1 MVIVWQMIRLEAIDL
16 ELRVLKYF
24 LTVAD
29 EGNITRAADILHV
42 TQPTLSRQLM
52 ELEDDLGTAL
62 LIRGKRS
69 VTLTDE
75 GFLFKQQ
82 AEMIVELSD
91 KLEHTF
97 KDQKDV
103 ICGTIKIGATEAL
116 GGRTLAAYM
125 KEFRDKYPNVQFDLY
140 NGMAD
145 NIKEMIEHGLLDLGL
160 VMEPIDTAKFE
171 YVRLPRKETWGIL
184 LKKDHELAE
193 KETITL
199 EDIKQYPLVMPG
211 RENAKNQLL
220 HWMQCEERH
229 LIIPAY
235 YNILSNA
242 ALLVEAGMGCA
253 VCLDGALSIHA
264 DPNLCFRPILPE
276 HTTRSVILW
285 KKNHLFSQ
293 AASLFVQTIQGY

>member
-1 MVIVWQMIRLEAIDL
+1 M

-52 ELEDDLGTAL
+52 ELEDEMGTPL
-62 LIRGKRS
+62 LVRGKRS

-75 GFLFKQQ
+75 GYLFKQQ
-82 AEMIVELSD
+82 AETIVELSD

-97 KDQKDV
+97 RDQKDV
-103 ICGTIKIGATEAL
+103 ICGTIRIGATEAV
-116 GGRTLAAYM
+116 GGRTLADRM
-125 KEFRDKYPNVQFDLY
+125 REFRERYPDVQFDLY

-160 VMEPIDTAKFE
+160 VMEPIDTSKFD
-171 YVRLPRKETWGIL
+171 YVRLPQKAPWGVL
-184 LKKDHELAE
+184 LRRDHELAK
-193 KETITL
+193 KESVTL
-199 EDIKQYPLVMPG
+199 DDIKKYPLIMPG
-211 RENAKNQLL
+211 RENAKEQIL
-220 HWMQCEERH
+220 HWMHCEERH
-229 LIIPAY
+229 LDIPAY

-242 ALLVEAGMGCA
+242 ALLVVAGMGCA

-264 DPNLCFRPILPE
+264 DPELCFRKILPE
-276 HTTRSVILW
+276 HVTRSVLMW

-293 AASLFVQTIQGY
+293 AVSLFIQTIQE

>member
-1 MVIVWQMIRLEAIDL
+1 M

-52 ELEDDLGTAL
+52 ELEDELGTAL

-103 ICGTIKIGATEAL
+103 VCGTIRIGASEAV
-116 GGRTLAAYM
+116 GCRALAAYM
-125 KEFRDKYPNVQFDLY
+125 KEFREKYPDVQFDLY

-145 NIKEMIEHGLLDLGL
+145 NIKEMLERGLLDLGL
-160 VMEPIDTAKFE
+160 VLEPVDTAKFE
-171 YVRLPRKETWGIL
+171 YVRLPQKETWGL
-184 LKKDHELAE
+184 LMRKDHELAE
-193 KETITL
+193 KETINV
-199 EDIKQYPLVMPG
+199 EEIRPYPLIMPG
-211 RENAKNQLL
+211 REKAKNEVL

-229 LIIPAY
+229 LNIPAY
-235 YNILSNA
+235 YNLLSNA

-264 DPNLCFRPILPE
+264 DPDLCFRQLLPE

-293 AASLFVQTIQGY
+293 AASLFVQTIQEH

>member
-1 MVIVWQMIRLEAIDL
+1 M

-29 EGNITRAADILHV
+29 EGNITRAADILHI

-52 ELEDDLGTAL
+52 ELEDELGTAL

-82 AEMIVELSD
+82 AEMIVELTD

-97 KDQKDV
+97 TDQKDIV
-103 ICGTIKIGATEAL
+103 CGTVRIGAAEAV
-116 GGRTLAAYM
+116 GGRALAAYM
-125 KEFRDKYPNVQFDLY
+125 KEFRERYPDVQFDLY

-145 NIKEMIEHGLLDLGL
+145 NIKEMLERGLLDLGL
-160 VMEPIDTAKFE
+160 VLEPIDTAKFE
-171 YVRLPRKETWGIL
+171 YVRLPQKETWGL
-184 LKKDHELAE
+184 LLRKDHELAE
-193 KETITL
+193 KETITV
-199 EDIKQYPLVMPG
+199 EEIRQYPLIMPG
-211 RENAKNQLL
+211 RENAKNEVL
-220 HWMQCEERH
+220 HWMQCEEKH
-229 LIIPAY
+229 LNIPVY
-235 YNILSNA
+235 YNLLSNA

-264 DPNLCFRPILPE
+264 DPGLCFRRILPE

-293 AASLFVQTIQGY
+293 AASLFVQTIQEY

>member
-1 MVIVWQMIRLEAIDL
+1 M

-42 TQPTLSRQLM
+42 TQPTLSRQLI
-52 ELEDDLGTAL
+52 ELEEEIGTLL

-75 GFLFKQQ
+75 GYLFKQQ
-82 AEMIVELSD
+82 AETIVELAD

-97 KDQKDV
+97 KDQKNMIGGV
-103 ICGTIKIGATEAL
+103 IRIGATEAM
-116 GGRTLAAYM
+116 GGRALAVYM
-125 KEFRDKYPNVQFDLY
+125 KEFHEKYPGVQFDLY

-145 NIKEMIEHGLLDLGL
+145 NIKEMIERGLLDLGL

-171 YVRLPRKETWGIL
+171 YVRLPQKETWGIL
-184 LKKDHELAE
+184 IREDHELAQ
-193 KETITL
+193 KETVTL
-199 EDIKQYPLVMPG
+199 EDIKQYPLIMPG
-211 RENAKNQLL
+211 RENAKDQIL

-229 LIIPAY
+229 LDIPAY

-253 VCLDGALSIHA
+253 VCLDGALAIHA
-264 DPNLCFRPILPE
+264 DQNLCFRQIIPAQI
-276 HTTRSVILW
+276 TRSVILW

-293 AASLFVQTIQGY
+293 AASLFVQTIQES

>member
-1 MVIVWQMIRLEAIDL
+1 M

-24 LTVAD
+24 LTAVE
-29 EGNITRAADILHV
+29 EGNITRAADILHI

-52 ELEDDLGTAL
+52 ELEAELGTAL

-97 KDQKDV
+97 KDKKDV
-103 ICGTIKIGATEAL
+103 VCGTIRIGAAEAA
-116 GGRTLAAYM
+116 GGRALAVYM
-125 KEFRDKYPNVQFDLY
+125 KEFRDKYPDVQFDLY

-145 NIKEMIEHGLLDLGL
+145 NIKEMLEHGLLDLGL
-160 VMEPIDTAKFE
+160 VLEPIDTAKFE
-171 YVRLPRKETWGIL
+171 YIRLPHKETWGL
-184 LKKDHELAE
+184 LLRKDHELAE
-193 KETITL
+193 KEMITV
-199 EDIKQYPLVMPG
+199 EDIPQYPLIMPG
-211 RENAKNQLL
+211 RENAKNELL

-229 LIIPAY
+229 LNVPAY
-235 YNILSNA
+235 YNLLSNA
-242 ALLVEAGMGCA
+242 ALLVGAGMGCA

-264 DPNLCFRPILPE
+264 DPALCFRRILPE

-293 AASLFVQTIQGY
+293 VASLFIQTIQECEK

>member
-1 MVIVWQMIRLEAIDL
+1 M

-24 LTVAD
+24 LTVAA

-42 TQPTLSRQLM
+42 TQPTLSRQLK
-52 ELEDDLGTAL
+52 ELEDEMGTAL

-75 GFLFKQQ
+75 GFLFRQQ
-82 AEMIVELSD
+82 AETIVELAD

-97 KDQKDV
+97 TDKKDI
-103 ICGTIKIGATEAL
+103 ICGTVRIGATEAV
-116 GGRTLAAYM
+116 GGRTLAVCM
-125 KEFRDKYPNVQFDLY
+125 KEFREKYPGVQFELY

-171 YVRLPRKETWGIL
+171 YVRMPQKETWGIL
-184 LKKDHELAE
+184 VRRDHQLAK
-193 KETITL
+193 KETVTA
-199 EDIKQYPLVMPG
+199 EDIKQYPLIMPG
-211 RENAKNQLL
+211 RENAKEQIL

-229 LIIPAY
+229 LDIPAY

-264 DPNLCFRPILPE
+264 DPELCFRQIHPA
-276 HTTRSVILW
+276 HVTRSVILW

-293 AASLFVQTIQGY
+293 AASLFVQTVQEH

>member
-1 MVIVWQMIRLEAIDL
+1 M

-24 LTVAD
+24 LTVAE
-29 EGNITRAADILHV
+29 EGNITRAADILHI

-52 ELEDDLGTAL
+52 ELEDKLGTAL

-97 KDQKDV
+97 KDKKDV
-103 ICGTIKIGATEAL
+103 VCGTIRIGAAEAA
-116 GGRTLAAYM
+116 GGRALAVYM
-125 KEFRDKYPNVQFDLY
+125 KEFRDKYPDVQFDLY

-145 NIKEMIEHGLLDLGL
+145 NIKEMLEHGLLDLGL
-160 VMEPIDTAKFE
+160 VLEPIDTAKFE
-171 YVRLPRKETWGIL
+171 YIRLPHKETWGL
-184 LKKDHELAE
+184 LLRKDHELAE
-193 KETITL
+193 KEMITV
-199 EDIKQYPLVMPG
+199 EDIPQYPLIMPG
-211 RENAKNQLL
+211 RENAKNELL

-229 LIIPAY
+229 LNVPAY
-235 YNILSNA
+235 YNLLSNA
-242 ALLVEAGMGCA
+242 ALLVGAGMGCA

-264 DPNLCFRPILPE
+264 DPALCFRRILPE

-293 AASLFVQTIQGY
+293 VASLFIQTIQECEK

>member
-1 MVIVWQMIRLEAIDL
+1 M

-42 TQPTLSRQLM
+42 TQPTLSRQLI
-52 ELEDDLGTAL
+52 ELEDELGTAL

-97 KDQKDV
+97 KDKEDV
-103 ICGTIKIGATEAL
+103 VCGTIRIGASEAV
-116 GGRTLAAYM
+116 GCRALALYM
-125 KEFRDKYPNVQFDLY
+125 KEFREKYPDVQFDLY

-145 NIKEMIEHGLLDLGL
+145 NIKEMLERGLLDLGL
-160 VMEPIDTAKFE
+160 VLEPVDTAKFE
-171 YVRLPRKETWGIL
+171 YVRLPQKEIWGL
-184 LKKDHELAE
+184 LLRKDHELAE
-193 KETITL
+193 KETLTVEEIR
-199 EDIKQYPLVMPG
+199 QYPLIMPG
-211 RENAKNQLL
+211 RENAKEEVL

-229 LIIPAY
+229 LDIPAF
-235 YNILSNA
+235 YNLLSNA

-264 DPNLCFRPILPE
+264 DPNLCFRKILPE

-293 AASLFVQTIQGY
+293 AASLFVQTIQEY

>member
-1 MVIVWQMIRLEAIDL
+1 M

-42 TQPTLSRQLM
+42 TQPTLSRQLI
-52 ELEDDLGTAL
+52 ELEDELGTAL

-97 KDQKDV
+97 KDKEDV
-103 ICGTIKIGATEAL
+103 VCGTIRIGASEAV
-116 GGRTLAAYM
+116 GCRALALYM
-125 KEFRDKYPNVQFDLY
+125 KEFREKYPDVQFDLY
-140 NGMAD
+140 NGMAG
-145 NIKEMIEHGLLDLGL
+145 NIKEMLERGLLDLGL
-160 VMEPIDTAKFE
+160 VLEPVDTAKFE
-171 YVRLPRKETWGIL
+171 YVRLPQKETWGL
-184 LKKDHELAE
+184 LLRKDHELAE
-193 KETITL
+193 KETLTVEEIR
-199 EDIKQYPLVMPG
+199 QYPLIMPG
-211 RENAKNQLL
+211 RENAKNEVL
-220 HWMQCEERH
+220 HWLQCEESH
-229 LIIPAY
+229 LNIPAY
-235 YNILSNA
+235 YNLLSNA

-264 DPNLCFRPILPE
+264 DPDLCFRQILPE

-293 AASLFVQTIQGY
+293 AASLFVQTIQEY

>member
-1 MVIVWQMIRLEAIDL
+1 M

-52 ELEDDLGTAL
+52 ELEEEMGTSL

-82 AEMIVELSD
+82 AETIVELAD

-97 KDQKDV
+97 TDRKDI

-125 KEFRDKYPNVQFDLY
+125 KEFREKYPDVQFDLY

-145 NIKEMIEHGLLDLGL
+145 NIKEMVERGLIDLGL

-171 YVRLPRKETWGIL
+171 YVRLPQKETWGIL
-184 LKKDHELAE
+184 IRQDHEFAQ
-193 KETITL
+193 KETVTM
-199 EDIKQYPLVMPG
+199 EDIKQYPLIMPG
-211 RENAKNQLL
+211 REKAKDQIL

-229 LIIPAY
+229 L
-235 YNILSNA
+235 NN
-242 ALLVEAGMGCA
+242 
-253 VCLDGALSIHA
+253 
-264 DPNLCFRPILPE
+264 
-276 HTTRSVILW
+276 
-285 KKNHLFSQ
+285 
-293 AASLFVQTIQGY
+293 

>member
-1 MVIVWQMIRLEAIDL
+1 M

-29 EGNITRAADILHV
+29 EGNFTRAADVLHV
-42 TQPTLSRQLM
+42 TQPTLSCQMM
-52 ELEDDLGTAL
+52 ELESEMGTTL

-69 VTLTDE
+69 VTLTEE

-82 AEMIVELSD
+82 AETIVELAD

-97 KDQKDV
+97 TDQKNV
-103 ICGTIKIGATEAL
+103 ICGTIQIGATEAV
-116 GGRTLAAYM
+116 GSRTLAERM
-125 KEFRDKYPNVQFDLY
+125 KEFREKYPGVQFNLY

-171 YVRLPRKETWGIL
+171 YVRLPQKETWGIL
-184 LKKDHELAE
+184 IRKDHELAG
-193 KETITL
+193 KETVTV
-199 EDIKQYPLVMPG
+199 EDIKPYPLIMPE
-211 RENAKNQLL
+211 RENAKNQIL
-220 HWMQCEERH
+220 HWMRCEERH
-229 LIIPAY
+229 LEIPAY
-235 YNILSNA
+235 YNILSNS
-242 ALLVEAGMGCA
+242 ALLVKAGMGCA

-264 DPNLCFRPILPE
+264 DPELCFRPILPE
-276 HTTRSVILW
+276 HVTRSVILW

-293 AASLFVQTIQGY
+293 AASLFIQTIQEH

>member
-1 MVIVWQMIRLEAIDL
+1 M

-42 TQPTLSRQLM
+42 TQPILSRQLI
-52 ELEDDLGTAL
+52 ELEDELGTAL

-97 KDQKDV
+97 KDKEDV
-103 ICGTIKIGATEAL
+103 VCGTIRIGASEAV
-116 GGRTLAAYM
+116 GCRALALYM
-125 KEFRDKYPNVQFDLY
+125 KEFREKYPDVQFDLY

-145 NIKEMIEHGLLDLGL
+145 NIKEMLERGLLDLGL
-160 VMEPIDTAKFE
+160 VLEPVDTAKFE
-171 YVRLPRKETWGIL
+171 YVRLPQKETWGL
-184 LKKDHELAE
+184 LLRKDHELAE
-193 KETITL
+193 KETLTVEEIR
-199 EDIKQYPLVMPG
+199 QYPLIMPG
-211 RENAKNQLL
+211 RENAKNEVL
-220 HWMQCEERH
+220 HWLQCEESH
-229 LIIPAY
+229 LNIPAY
-235 YNILSNA
+235 YNLLSNA

-264 DPNLCFRPILPE
+264 DPDLCFRQILPE

-293 AASLFVQTIQGY
+293 AASLFVQTIQEY

>member
-1 MVIVWQMIRLEAIDL
+1 M

-24 LTVAD
+24 LTVAV

-42 TQPTLSRQLM
+42 TQPTLSRQLK
-52 ELEDDLGTAL
+52 ELEDEMGTAL

-75 GFLFKQQ
+75 GFLFRQQ
-82 AEMIVELSD
+82 AETIVELAD

-97 KDQKDV
+97 TDKKDI
-103 ICGTIKIGATEAL
+103 ICGTVRIGATEAV
-116 GGRTLAAYM
+116 GGRTLAVCM
-125 KEFRDKYPNVQFDLY
+125 KEFREKYPGVQFELY

-171 YVRLPRKETWGIL
+171 YVRMPQKETWGIL
-184 LKKDHELAE
+184 VRRDHQLAK
-193 KETITL
+193 KETVTA
-199 EDIKQYPLVMPG
+199 EDIKQYPLIMPG
-211 RENAKNQLL
+211 RENAKEQIL

-229 LIIPAY
+229 LDIPAY

-264 DPNLCFRPILPE
+264 DPELCFRQIHPA
-276 HTTRSVILW
+276 HVTRSVILW

-293 AASLFVQTIQGY
+293 AASLFVQTIQEH

>member
-1 MVIVWQMIRLEAIDL
+1 M

-42 TQPTLSRQLM
+42 TQPTLSRQLI
-52 ELEDDLGTAL
+52 ELEDELGTAL

-97 KDQKDV
+97 KDKEDV
-103 ICGTIKIGATEAL
+103 VCGTIRIGASEAV
-116 GGRTLAAYM
+116 GCRALALYM
-125 KEFRDKYPNVQFDLY
+125 KEFREKYPDVQFDLY

-145 NIKEMIEHGLLDLGL
+145 NIKEMLERGLLDLGL
-160 VMEPIDTAKFE
+160 VLEPVDTAKFE
-171 YVRLPRKETWGIL
+171 YVRLPQKETWGL
-184 LKKDHELAE
+184 LLRKDHKLAE
-193 KETITL
+193 KETLTVEEIR
-199 EDIKQYPLVMPG
+199 QYPLIMPG
-211 RENAKNQLL
+211 RENAKNEVL
-220 HWMQCEERH
+220 HWLQCEESH
-229 LIIPAY
+229 LNIPAF
-235 YNILSNA
+235 YNLLSNA

-264 DPNLCFRPILPE
+264 DPDLCFRQILPE

-293 AASLFVQTIQGY
+293 AASLFVQTIQEY

>member
-1 MVIVWQMIRLEAIDL
+1 M

-24 LTVAD
+24 LTVAA

-42 TQPTLSRQLM
+42 TQPTLSRQLK
-52 ELEDDLGTAL
+52 ELEDEMGTAL

-75 GFLFKQQ
+75 GFLFRQQ
-82 AEMIVELSD
+82 AETIVELAD

-97 KDQKDV
+97 TDKKDI
-103 ICGTIKIGATEAL
+103 ICGTVRIGATEAV
-116 GGRTLAAYM
+116 GGRTLAVCM
-125 KEFRDKYPNVQFDLY
+125 KEFREKYPGVQFELY

-171 YVRLPRKETWGIL
+171 YVRMPQKETWGIL
-184 LKKDHELAE
+184 VRRDHQLAK
-193 KETITL
+193 KETVTA
-199 EDIKQYPLVMPG
+199 EDIKQYPLIMPG
-211 RENAKNQLL
+211 RENAKEQIL

-229 LIIPAY
+229 LDIPAY

-264 DPNLCFRPILPE
+264 DPELCVRQIHPA
-276 HTTRSVILW
+276 HVTRSVILW

-293 AASLFVQTIQGY
+293 AASLFVQTIQEH

>member
-1 MVIVWQMIRLEAIDL
+1 M

-52 ELEDDLGTAL
+52 ELEDELGTVL

-103 ICGTIKIGATEAL
+103 ICGTIKIGATEAV

-125 KEFRDKYPNVQFDLY
+125 KKFREKYPDVQFDLY

-160 VMEPIDTAKFE
+160 VMEPVDTAKFE
-171 YVRLPRKETWGIL
+171 YVRLSQKETWGIL
-184 LKKDHELAE
+184 LRKDHELAE

-199 EDIKQYPLVMPG
+199 EDIKHYPLVMPG
-211 RENAKNQLL
+211 REKAKNQLF
-220 HWMQCEERH
+220 HWMQCEEKH
-229 LIIPAY
+229 LNIPAY

-242 ALLVEAGMGCA
+242 ALLVEAGIGCA
-253 VCLDGALSIHA
+253 ICLDGALSIHA
-264 DPNLCFRPILPE
+264 DPNLCFRRILPE
-276 HTTRSVILW
+276 YTTRSVILW
-285 KKNHLFSQ
+285 KKNHLFSP
-293 AASLFVQTIQGY
+293 AASLFLQTIQECEKWL

>member
-1 MVIVWQMIRLEAIDL
+1 MI
-16 ELRVLKYF
+16 
-24 LTVAD
+24 
-29 EGNITRAADILHV
+29 ADILHV

-52 ELEDDLGTAL
+52 ELEDELGTAL

-97 KDQKDV
+97 KDKKDIV
-103 ICGTIKIGATEAL
+103 CGTIRIGAAEAV
-116 GGRTLAAYM
+116 GCRALAAYM
-125 KEFRDKYPNVQFDLY
+125 KDIREKYPDVQFDLY

-145 NIKEMIEHGLLDLGL
+145 NIKEMLERGLLDLGL
-160 VMEPIDTAKFE
+160 VLEPVDTAKFE
-171 YVRLPRKETWGIL
+171 YVRLPQKETWGL
-184 LKKDHELAE
+184 LLRKDHELAG
-193 KETITL
+193 KETINV
-199 EDIKQYPLVMPG
+199 EEIRPYPLIMPG
-211 RENAKNQLL
+211 REKAKNEVL

-229 LIIPAY
+229 LNIPAY
-235 YNILSNA
+235 YNLLSNA

-264 DPNLCFRPILPE
+264 DPNLCFRQLLPE

-293 AASLFVQTIQGY
+293 AASLFVQTIQEH

>member
-1 MVIVWQMIRLEAIDL
+1 M

-42 TQPTLSRQLM
+42 TQPTLSRQLI
-52 ELEDDLGTAL
+52 ELEDELGTAL

-97 KDQKDV
+97 KDKEDV
-103 ICGTIKIGATEAL
+103 VCGTIRIGASEAV
-116 GGRTLAAYM
+116 GCRVLALYM
-125 KEFRDKYPNVQFDLY
+125 KEFREKYPDVQFDLY

-145 NIKEMIEHGLLDLGL
+145 NIKEMLERGLLDLGL
-160 VMEPIDTAKFE
+160 VLEPVDTAKFE
-171 YVRLPRKETWGIL
+171 YVRLPQKETWGL
-184 LKKDHELAE
+184 LLRKDHELAE
-193 KETITL
+193 KETLTVEEIR
-199 EDIKQYPLVMPG
+199 QYPLIMPG
-211 RENAKNQLL
+211 RENAKNEVL
-220 HWMQCEERH
+220 HWLQCEESH
-229 LIIPAY
+229 LNIPAY
-235 YNILSNA
+235 YNLLSNA

-264 DPNLCFRPILPE
+264 DPDLCFRQILPE

-293 AASLFVQTIQGY
+293 AASLFVQTIQEY

>member
-1 MVIVWQMIRLEAIDL
+1 M

-52 ELEDDLGTAL
+52 ELEDEMGTPL
-62 LIRGKRS
+62 LVRGKRS

-75 GFLFKQQ
+75 GYLFKQQ
-82 AEMIVELSD
+82 AETIVELSN

-97 KDQKDV
+97 RDQKDV
-103 ICGTIKIGATEAL
+103 ICGTIRIGATEAV
-116 GGRTLAAYM
+116 GGRVMADRM
-125 KEFRDKYPNVQFDLY
+125 KEFRDGYQDVQFDLY

-160 VMEPIDTAKFE
+160 VMEPIDTSKFE
-171 YVRLPRKETWGIL
+171 YVRLPQKETWGIL
-184 LKKDHELAE
+184 LRRDHELAK
-193 KETITL
+193 KESVTL
-199 EDIKQYPLVMPG
+199 DDIKKYPLIMPG
-211 RENAKNQLL
+211 RENAKEQIL
-220 HWMQCEERH
+220 HWMHCEERH
-229 LIIPAY
+229 LNIPAY
-235 YNILSNA
+235 YNLLSNA
-242 ALLVEAGMGCA
+242 ALLVVAGMGCA

-264 DPNLCFRPILPE
+264 DPELCFRKILPE
-276 HTTRSVILW
+276 HVTRSVLMW

-293 AASLFVQTIQGY
+293 AVSLFIQTIQEQ

>member
-1 MVIVWQMIRLEAIDL
+1 M

-42 TQPTLSRQLM
+42 TQPTLSRQLI
-52 ELEDDLGTAL
+52 ELEDELGTAL

-97 KDQKDV
+97 IDKKDV
-103 ICGTIKIGATEAL
+103 VCGTIRIGASEAL
-116 GGRTLAAYM
+116 GCRALALYM
-125 KEFRDKYPNVQFDLY
+125 KEFREKYPDVQFDLY

-145 NIKEMIEHGLLDLGL
+145 NIKEMLERGLLDLGL
-160 VMEPIDTAKFE
+160 VLEPVDTAKFE
-171 YVRLPRKETWGIL
+171 YVRLPQKETWGL
-184 LKKDHELAE
+184 LLRKDHELAE
-193 KETITL
+193 KETLTVEEIR
-199 EDIKQYPLVMPG
+199 QYPLIMPG
-211 RENAKNQLL
+211 RENAKNEVL
-220 HWMQCEERH
+220 HWLQYEESH
-229 LIIPAY
+229 LNIPAY
-235 YNILSNA
+235 YNLLSNA

-264 DPNLCFRPILPE
+264 DPDLCFRQILPE

-293 AASLFVQTIQGY
+293 AASLFVQTIQEY

>member
-1 MVIVWQMIRLEAIDL
+1 M
-16 ELRVLKYF
+16 ELIVLKYF

-42 TQPTLSRQLM
+42 TQPTLSRQLI
-52 ELEDDLGTAL
+52 ELEDELGTAL

-97 KDQKDV
+97 KDKEDV
-103 ICGTIKIGATEAL
+103 VCGTIRIGASEAV
-116 GGRTLAAYM
+116 GCRALALYM
-125 KEFRDKYPNVQFDLY
+125 KEFREKYPDVQFDLY

-145 NIKEMIEHGLLDLGL
+145 NIKEMLERGLLDLGL
-160 VMEPIDTAKFE
+160 VLEPVDTAKFE
-171 YVRLPRKETWGIL
+171 YVRLPQKETWGL
-184 LKKDHELAE
+184 LLRKDHELAE
-193 KETITL
+193 KETLTVEEIR
-199 EDIKQYPLVMPG
+199 QYPLIMPG
-211 RENAKNQLL
+211 RENAKNEVL
-220 HWMQCEERH
+220 HWLQCEESH
-229 LIIPAY
+229 LNIPAY
-235 YNILSNA
+235 YNLLSNA

-264 DPNLCFRPILPE
+264 DPDLCFRQILPE

-293 AASLFVQTIQGY
+293 AASLFVQTIQEY

>member
-1 MVIVWQMIRLEAIDL
+1 M

-29 EGNITRAADILHV
+29 EGNFTKAADILHV

-52 ELEDDLGTAL
+52 ELEEEMGTPL

-69 VTLTDE
+69 VTLTEE

-82 AEMIVELSD
+82 AEIIVELAD

-97 KDQKDV
+97 TDQKDI
-103 ICGTIKIGATEAL
+103 ICGTIRIGATEAI
-116 GGRTLAAYM
+116 GGRTLAVYM
-125 KEFRDKYPNVQFDLY
+125 KEFREKYPNVQFDLY

-171 YVRLPRKETWGIL
+171 YVRLPQKETWGL
-184 LKKDHELAE
+184 LMRKDHELAQ
-193 KETITL
+193 KESVTT
-199 EDIKQYPLVMPG
+199 EEIKQYPLIMPG
-211 RENAKNQLL
+211 REKAKDQIL

-229 LIIPAY
+229 LNIPAY
-235 YNILSNA
+235 YNILSNG

-253 VCLDGALSIHA
+253 VCLDGALALHA
-264 DPNLCFRPILPE
+264 DLNLCFRQIIPE
-276 HTTRSVILW
+276 QITRSVILW
-285 KKNHLFSQ
+285 KKNQLFSQ
-293 AASLFVQTIQGY
+293 AASLFMQTIQEQ

>member
-1 MVIVWQMIRLEAIDL
+1 M

-52 ELEDDLGTAL
+52 ELEDELGTAL

-97 KDQKDV
+97 NDRKDV
-103 ICGTIKIGATEAL
+103 VCGTIRIGAAEAV
-116 GGRTLAAYM
+116 GCRALAAYM
-125 KEFRDKYPNVQFDLY
+125 KEFREKYPNVQFDLY

-145 NIKEMIEHGLLDLGL
+145 NIKEMLERGLLDLGL
-160 VMEPIDTAKFE
+160 VLEPVDTAKFE
-171 YVRLPRKETWGIL
+171 YVRLPQKETWGL
-184 LKKDHELAE
+184 LLRKDHELAG
-193 KETITL
+193 KETITV
-199 EDIKQYPLVMPG
+199 EEIRQYPLIMPG
-211 RENAKNQLL
+211 REKAKNEVL

-229 LIIPAY
+229 LTIPAC
-235 YNILSNA
+235 YNLLSNA

-264 DPNLCFRPILPE
+264 DPDLCFCQVLPE

-293 AASLFVQTIQGY
+293 AASLFVQTIQEH

>member
-1 MVIVWQMIRLEAIDL
+1 M

-52 ELEDDLGTAL
+52 ELEDEMGTSL

-69 VTLTDE
+69 VTLTEE
-75 GFLFKQQ
+75 GFLFRQQ
-82 AEMIVELSD
+82 AETSVELAD

-97 KDQKDV
+97 TDKKDIV
-103 ICGTIKIGATEAL
+103 CGTIRIGATEAV
-116 GGRTLAAYM
+116 GGRTLAACM
-125 KEFRDKYPNVQFDLY
+125 KEFRAKYPDVKFDLY

-145 NIKEMIEHGLLDLGL
+145 SIKEMIEHGLIDLGL

-171 YVRLPRKETWGIL
+171 YVRLPQKETWGIL
-184 LKKDHELAE
+184 IRQDHELAE

-199 EDIKQYPLVMPG
+199 EDIKKYPLIMPG
-211 RENAKNQLL
+211 RENAKDQIL

-229 LIIPAY
+229 LDIPAY

-253 VCLDGALSIHA
+253 LCLDGALSIHA
-264 DPNLCFRPILPE
+264 DPKLCFRQILPA
-276 HTTRSVILW
+276 HITRSVILW

-293 AASLFVQTIQGY
+293 AASLFIQTIQEY

>member
-1 MVIVWQMIRLEAIDL
+1 M

-42 TQPTLSRQLM
+42 TQPTLSRQLI
-52 ELEDDLGTAL
+52 ELEDELGTAL

-97 KDQKDV
+97 KGKKDV
-103 ICGTIKIGATEAL
+103 VCGTIRIGASEAV
-116 GGRTLAAYM
+116 GCRALALYM
-125 KEFRDKYPNVQFDLY
+125 KEFREKYPDVQFDLY

-145 NIKEMIEHGLLDLGL
+145 NIKEMLERGLLDLGL
-160 VMEPIDTAKFE
+160 VLEPVDTAKFE
-171 YVRLPRKETWGIL
+171 YVRLPQKETWGL
-184 LKKDHELAE
+184 LLRKDHKLAE
-193 KETITL
+193 KETLTVEEIR
-199 EDIKQYPLVMPG
+199 QYPLIMPG
-211 RENAKNQLL
+211 RENAKNEVL
-220 HWMQCEERH
+220 HWMQCEESH
-229 LIIPAY
+229 LNIPAY
-235 YNILSNA
+235 YNLLSNA

-253 VCLDGALSIHA
+253 VCLDGALSIHV
-264 DPNLCFRPILPE
+264 DPDLCFRQILPE

-293 AASLFVQTIQGY
+293 AASLFVQTIQEY